1 MSKRRA
7 VLTEVVQFV
16 PLLTFAAPFVLA
28 GAVDLSA
35 AGSSFALAGVLA
47 VVLTGGLVATSATL
61 NPILVG
67 VNVWLVV
74 GAAAFGGPFEALE
87 AAYVSQQAVT
97 LFVGIAGVGLVQTLV
112 VPGGFIGSVDLPPE
126 IARRASLALV
136 AVALVALA
144 WSWCFEGEIRV
155 GGALPFIALNAVR
168 RAMLRRLLRV
178 QVGPV
183 A

>member
-7 VLTEVVQFV
+7 VLTEAVQFV

-35 AGSSFALAGVLA
+35 AGSSFALAGILAMVLSG
-47 VVLTGGLVATSATL
+47 VLVALKVAQ

-74 GAAAFGGPFEALE
+74 GAAAFAVPLEALE
-87 AAYVSQQAVT
+87 AAYVTQQAIT
-97 LFVGIAGVGLVQTLV
+97 LFVGIALVALVQNLA
-112 VPGGFIGSVDLPPE
+112 VPGGFLGSVDLPP
-126 IARRASLALV
+126 ATVRRASWVLW
-136 AVALVALA
+136 AVALLAIA
-144 WSWCFEGEIRV
+144 WSAAFHGEIRV
-155 GGALPFIALNAVR
+155 GGALPFIALNVVR
-168 RAMLRRLLRV
+168 RMMLRRLLRL